1 MKTAKRVLFYIS
13 LFLGALVLTAVISVF
28 LFKDRIIQQFISE
41 ANKQLNTKIDVKKI
55 DVSWFED
62 FPNLSLVLYD
72 VSVEDSHKGL
82 YPLLTARTI
91 SFQLNISEVVSGT
104 YVIKGLR
111 IRDSETNLKIDEQGV
126 TNYAILKSDGHAGSG
141 SVTFSL
147 KDVLLENNVVNYT
160 DKKLD
165 QEHRFSS
172 GHLRASIDTK
182 NDLYTIITQGD
193 VTTGSIRVR
202 KTTVFENKTFQVKA
216 ELLYDDKARQLTIR
230 PSQLQLRQSAFR
242 VNGTYEWKDK
252 NRIDMQIDGEDTDIQ
267 TLLSFLPES
276 ASGPL
281 EKYRSK
287 GDIYFNALLKGEV
300 REKTLPSLSVR
311 FGFRNATL
319 YHPDYKSRIE
329 SANMEGSF
337 ATSDLSDPRQAVLVL
352 KNIGGTLNDKSFEA
366 DLVIQNFQD
375 SDVKLSF
382 KGSVD
387 ASSVFDFYPVN
398 DIRDVKGTL
407 DADLSFEGRLSWLK
421 SKATATRASTQGT
434 VELHDLALVY
444 GKESVPIKNLTGALQ
459 FSNNDLALSNVSG
472 LIGNSDVLLNGF
484 FKNIITFILFENQ
497 PIGIETDLTSQF
509 IDLDQL
515 FALVFGTGDGATNEY
530 AFSISRNINLNFNC
544 DVKSLRYK
552 RFRARNLKGDLLVK
566 NEMAVSRSIN
576 MQTMGGQLQFS
587 GIVDAKNPKA
597 IDVVSTMKLDGLH
610 VDSVFYVFENFD
622 QDFIQDKHLKG
633 RAVADVTMEMTLN
646 PSLKL
651 FSETLIADIR
661 VAIKGGELNDF
672 DPLRKLNK
680 YLDDDELHHVRFSDL
695 ANDIH
700 IEKKTIYI
708 PQMEVRTNVTNML
721 ISGTHTFDQQIDY
734 RVVAPLRSY
743 KKINLSE
750 AGSAIESDSKGQ
762 SKIYLKI
769 QGTTDNY
776 RVTYDVDAVRKK
788 IATDLKNEVK
798 ELKEAFKNK
807 GTKKQKELELEEDDY
822 FDWDNP

>member
-1 MKTAKRVLFYIS
+1 
-13 LFLGALVLTAVISVF
+13 
-28 LFKDRIIQQFISE
+28 
-41 ANKQLNTKIDVKKI
+41 
-55 DVSWFED
+55 
-62 FPNLSLVLYD
+62 
-72 VSVEDSHKGL
+72 
-82 YPLLTARTI
+82 
-91 SFQLNISEVVSGT
+91 
-104 YVIKGLR
+104 
-111 IRDSETNLKIDEQGV
+111 
-126 TNYAILKSDGHAGSG
+126 
-141 SVTFSL
+141 
-147 KDVLLENNVVNYT
+147 
-160 DKKLD
+160 
-165 QEHRFSS
+165 
-172 GHLRASIDTK
+172 
-182 NDLYTIITQGD
+182 
-193 VTTGSIRVR
+193 
-202 KTTVFENKTFQVKA
+202 
-216 ELLYDDKARQLTIR
+216 
-230 PSQLQLRQSAFR
+230 
-242 VNGTYEWKDK
+242 
-252 NRIDMQIDGEDTDIQ
+252 
-267 TLLSFLPES
+267 
-276 ASGPL
+276 
-281 EKYRSK
+281 
-287 GDIYFNALLKGEV
+287 
-300 REKTLPSLSVR
+300 
-311 FGFRNATL
+311 
-319 YHPDYKSRIE
+319 
-329 SANMEGSF
+329 MEGSF

-366 DLVIQNFQD
+366 DLVVQNFQD

-387 ASSVFDFYPVN
+387 ASSVFDFYPVKE
-398 DIRDVKGTL
+398 IKDVKGTL

-444 GKESVPIKNLTGALQ
+444 GKESVLIKNLTGALQ

-472 LIGNSDVLLNGF
+472 FIGNSDVLLNGF
-484 FKNIITFILFENQ
+484 FKNVITFILFENQ
-497 PIGIETDLTSQF
+497 PIGIETDLTSRF

-633 RAVADVTMEMTLN
+633 RAVADVTMEMTLS
-646 PSLKL
+646 PGLKL

-661 VAIKGGELNDF
+661 VAIRGGELNDF
-672 DPLRKLNK
+672 APLQKLNK
-680 YLDDDELHHVRFSDL
+680 YLDDEELHHVRFSDL

-708 PQMEVRTNVTNML
+708 PQMDVRTNVTQML
-721 ISGTHTFDQQIDY
+721 ISGTHTFDQHIDY

-750 AGSAIESDSKGQ
+750 AGSSIESDSKGQ